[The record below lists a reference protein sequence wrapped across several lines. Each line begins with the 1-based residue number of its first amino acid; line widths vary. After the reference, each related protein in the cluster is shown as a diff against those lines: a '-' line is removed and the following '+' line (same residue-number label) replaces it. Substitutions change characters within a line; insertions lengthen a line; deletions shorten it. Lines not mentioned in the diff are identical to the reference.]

1 MKKRSYFADTLRRII
16 ISLCATSLALS
27 CVSCTNGDRA
37 ATPSKTIGVSRAADL
52 VIADATRNEIVPNGI
67 TDVIDEQPPLDDGS
81 GSSSENTDPSASV
94 STGATGATGAVSWK
108 YENGHYTY
116 SFPEP
121 DRSTLSD
128 LTDINSTSRAFFA
141 DVDAEKDKSGS
152 WYFGRTV
159 YDETTGE
166 VDYVWDRY
174 PETLALLERYG
185 GIYRGDTTRKVC
197 YLTFD
202 CGYENGN
209 TDKIMDTL
217 KEKGVSGTF
226 FITGAYIDSSKE
238 QVKRMLDEGHIVGNH
253 TNNHPNMALATAE
266 DFIDE
271 IVTLEEKVKAAFPD
285 SPPIRYY
292 RPPEGATSE
301 WALKLADKMG
311 IKTVLWSYTYKDF
324 DPDDQ
329 ADYATA
335 LGNLK
340 SGLHPGCVYLMH
352 AISSTNAAV
361 LGELI
366 DWIRSQGYE
375 ILPLCD
381 IDTVN

>member
-1 MKKRSYFADTLRRII
+1 MKKRSYFADLLRRII

-27 CVSCTNGDRA
+27 CVSCTDRDRPA
-37 ATPSKTIGVSRAADL
+37 APSKTVGVSRAADL
-52 VIADATRNEIVPNGI
+52 IIADATRNEIVPSGI
-67 TDVIDEQPPLDDGS
+67 TNVVDEQPPLDDGS
-81 GSSSENTDPSASV
+81 GSSSGNTDPSSSASASA
-94 STGATGATGAVSWK
+94 STGTVSWK

-121 DRSTLSD
+121 DRSALSD

-141 DVDAEKDKSGS
+141 DVDPNDTSGS

-159 YDETTGE
+159 YDEATGE
-166 VDYVWDRY
+166 VNYVWDRY
-174 PETLALLERYG
+174 PETLALLDRYG

-217 KEKGVSGTF
+217 KAKGVSGTF

-271 IVTLEEKVKAAFPD
+271 IVTLEEKVKSAFPD

-311 IKTVLWSYTYKDF
+311 IRTVLWSYTYKDF

>member
-1 MKKRSYFADTLRRII
+1 MKNKFDVTSRIK
-16 ISLCATSLALS
+16 
-27 CVSCTNGDRA
+27 RA
-37 ATPSKTIGVSRAADL
+37 ATLLCIPCLLASCTGKDKIIPAEPSKTVGVGRPAELINADS
-52 VIADATRNEIVPNGI
+52 AK
-67 TDVIDEQPPLDDGS
+67 TDPDNANANTGDGS
-81 GSSSENTDPSASV
+81 GTASSDTAGTDGTDTDSTGTSASA
-94 STGATGATGAVSWK
+94 GGVSWK
-108 YENGHYTY
+108 YENGKYTY

-128 LTDINSTSRAFFA
+128 LTDINNTSKSFFA
-141 DVDAEKDKSGS
+141 DVNAEEDPSGS

-159 YDETTGE
+159 YDEATGD
-166 VDYVWDRY
+166 VNYVWDRY
-174 PETLALLERYG
+174 PETLALLDKYG

-197 YLTFD
+197 YFTFD

-226 FITGAYIDSSKE
+226 FITGAYVDSA
-238 QVKRMLDEGHIVGNH
+238 QTQIRRMIDEGHIVGNH
-253 TNNHPNMALATAE
+253 TDNHPNMALATADE
-266 DFIDE
+266 FIAE
-271 IVTLEEKVKAAFPD
+271 IEGLEQKVKAAFPD
-285 SPPIRYY
+285 SQPIRYY

-311 IKTVLWSYTYKDF
+311 IKTVLWSYTYKDY
-324 DPDDQ
+324 DTDNQ
-329 ADYATA
+329 LDYATA
-335 LGNLK
+335 LSNLK

-352 AISSTNAAV
+352 AVSSTNAAV

-366 DWIRSQGYE
+366 DWIRAQGYE

-381 IDTVN
+381 IEV